1 MTTFQ
6 RGYINLFEFFSAT
19 EKKVCDFFSV
29 AEKKIAFIPYLYNQ
43 PFLRNQIKNILIN

>member
-19 EKKVCDFFSV
+19 EKKVYDFFSV
-29 AEKKIAFIPYLYNQ
+29 AEKKLPLFLICTIN
-43 PFLRNQIKNILIN
+43 PF